1 MEVILKDITVRELVE
16 DYQDNEENGVVGYG
30 GKLDIRPP
38 FQREFVYNDKQ
49 QKAVIDT
56 VSKGFPLN
64 VMYWAV
70 RNNDKEKPF
79 EIIDGQQRTLSIC
92 KYINS
97 EFSFKDL
104 YFHNLEEDEKEKIL
118 DDELTVYVCEGTD
131 SEKLEWFKTINI
143 AGEELTDQELRNAVY
158 HGSWVTDAKRY
169 FSKTGCPA
177 YQIGSDYMN
186 GTPIRQDYLE
196 TVIKWISEN
205 KIEDYMGK
213 NQHEEN
219 AQDLWVYFT
228 NIIEWIKSVF
238 PEYRREMKGLSWGEL
253 YNEYKEDDIDPEVLE
268 EKVNELMKDE
278 DVTNKRGIYLYLLT
292 QQERHLNIRAFD
304 NRQKREAYT
313 RQDGLCANCKEEFK
327 IEEMEADHITPW
339 HLGGK
344 TIPSNCQMLCKE
356 CNRRK
361 SGI

>member
-1 MEVILKDITVRELVE
+1 MEVNLKEITVKDLVAN
-16 DYQDNEENGVVGYG
+16 YQDNDENGVVGYG

-118 DDELTVYVCEGTD
+118 DYELTVYVCEGTD

-177 YQIGSDYMN
+177 YQIGNQYMN

-196 TVIKWISEN
+196 TVIKWKSN
-205 KIEDYMGK
+205 NNIEDYMGQ

-219 AQDLWVYFT
+219 AEELWDFFIEV
-228 NIIEWIKSVF
+228 IEWIKSIF
-238 PEYRREMKGLSWGEL
+238 PKYRKEMKGLPWGEL
-253 YNEYKEDDIDPEVLE
+253 YIKHKDKMLNPEELE
-268 EKVNELMKDE
+268 EKVLELMKDE
-278 DVTNKRGIYLYLLT
+278 DVTNKKGIYLYLLDDK
-292 QQERHLNIRAFD
+292 ERHLSIRSFN

-313 RQDGLCANCKEEFK
+313 RQAGICPSCKEEFK
-327 IEEMEADHITPW
+327 LEEMEADHITP
-339 HLGGK
+339 
-344 TIPSNCQMLCKE
+344 
-356 CNRRK
+356 
-361 SGI
+361 

>member
-1 MEVILKDITVRELVE
+1 MEVKLKELTVRELVE
-16 DYQDNEENGVVGYG
+16 DYQDNSEEGISGYDG
-30 GKLDIRPP
+30 RLDIRPP
-38 FQREFVYNDKQ
+38 YQREFVYNDKQ
-49 QKAVIDT
+49 REAVIDT
-56 VSKGFPLN
+56 VTKGFPLN

-70 RNNDKEKPF
+70 RDNGDF
-79 EIIDGQQRTLSIC
+79 EIIDGQQRTISIC
-92 KYINS
+92 QFINS
-97 EFSFKDL
+97 DFSYKDR
-104 YFHNLEEDEKEKIL
+104 YFHNLSDDEQEKIL
-118 DDELTVYVCEGTD
+118 NYELTIYECSGTD

-143 AGEELTDQELRNAVY
+143 AGEALTNQELRNAVY

-177 YQIGSDYMN
+177 YQIGNQYMN

-196 TVIKWISEN
+196 TVIKWKSN
-205 KIEDYMGK
+205 NNIEDYMGQ

-219 AQDLWVYFT
+219 AEELWDFFIEV
-228 NIIEWIKSVF
+228 IEWIKSIF
-238 PEYRREMKGLSWGEL
+238 PKYRKEMKGLPWGEL
-253 YNEYKEDDIDPEVLE
+253 YIKHKDKMLNPEELEQKVL
-268 EKVNELMKDE
+268 ELMKDE
-278 DVTNKRGIYLYLLT
+278 DVTNKKGIYLYLLDDK
-292 QQERHLNIRAFD
+292 ERYLNIRSFD

-313 RQDGLCANCKEEFK
+313 RQAGICPSCKEEFK

-344 TIPSNCQMLCKE
+344 TIPKNCQMLCKE

>member
-64 VMYWAV
+64 IMYWAV

-118 DDELTVYVCEGTD
+118 DYELTVYVCEGTD

-253 YNEYKEDDIDPEVLE
+253 YNEYKEDDLDPEVLE

>member
-118 DDELTVYVCEGTD
+118 DYELTVYVCEGTD

-238 PEYRREMKGLSWGEL
+238 PELAETFNSPQ
-253 YNEYKEDDIDPEVLE
+253 IFF
-268 EKVNELMKDE
+268 
-278 DVTNKRGIYLYLLT
+278 LLG
-292 QQERHLNIRAFD
+292 Q
-304 NRQKREAYT
+304 
-313 RQDGLCANCKEEFK
+313 
-327 IEEMEADHITPW
+327 
-339 HLGGK
+339 
-344 TIPSNCQMLCKE
+344 
-356 CNRRK
+356 
-361 SGI
+361 